1 MVSVE
6 DKINIFQNELQSQ
19 VDQLK
24 AEEIKKATE
33 EAQIREARARLDIE
47 NREKAIKNRYK
58 KLEDRNIVR
67 IIAEGKTQARDV
79 ILLTKDQI
87 RKNFIKVIQKDT
99 KKYLT
104 SPKYRNYLEKSL
116 EDVRDHLDGS
126 KSLILYIK
134 EAGDINKRFFDD
146 RLEGFEI
153 EYRQLPEEDL
163 GGFIVEDKDG
173 RVNYDYSL
181 YSLIDDNTEKIDFY
195 LEKLVDGELNWI
207 LKIILL
213 LLRVNLE

>member
-195 LEKLVDGELNWI
+195 LEKLVDGELN
-207 LKIILL
+207 
-213 LLRVNLE
+213 